1 MAEVDGEPDSRG
13 FPPRGAA
20 EDRLASGPRVRPG
33 AVDLSLLVYIGGLRY
48 YWAVHAFDVL
58 HDPVRRRLVE
68 LLAERGEQAA
78 GEVGAVVQRE
88 FGISQ
93 PTVSQHL
100 RVLRE
105 SGFAQ
110 VRNAGTRRLYAV
122 EPAPLR
128 ELDEWLSRYRTIWE
142 NRLDQLGD
150 TLDERHPRSNPDDRS
165 PE

>member
-1 MAEVDGEPDSRG
+1 VQ
-13 FPPRGAA
+13 
-20 EDRLASGPRVRPG
+20 
-33 AVDLSLLVYIGGLRY
+33 
-48 YWAVHAFDVL
+48 AFDVL

-78 GEVGAVVQRE
+78 GDVGAVVQRE

-110 VRNAGTRRLYAV
+110 VRRAGTRRLYVV

-128 ELDEWLSRYRTIWE
+128 ELDEWLSRFRAIWE
-142 NRLDQLGD
+142 NRLDRLGEM
-150 TLDERHPRSNPDDRS
+150 LDERHPRSNHDHRS
-165 PE
+165 PQ